1 VQDTLFEMTQDNR
14 NVVVRLAEKL
24 AAIDEPWA
32 PRIVARLNDYEFK
45 VVKLEGDFV
54 WHSHADTDEA
64 FLVLAGELTIEMRT
78 GDARLRA
85 GDLYV
90 VPRGVEHRPRAAR
103 ECHVLL
109 SEPAGTA
116 NTGDQGGERTRA
128 AEWI

>member
-1 VQDTLFEMTQDNR
+1 MPEIDMTRDR
-14 NVVVRLAEKL
+14 NTVVRLAEKL
-24 AAIDEPWA
+24 AAIDEQWA
-32 PRIVARLNDYEFK
+32 PRIVARLSDYELK

-64 FLVLAGELTIEMRT
+64 FLVLAGELTIEMHG

-109 SEPAGTA
+109 IEPAGTP
-116 NTGDQGGERTRA
+116 NTGDEGGERTRA